1 MSTIEQTT
9 QQAVTPAPVDECL
22 VSVVIP
28 CLNEEGNIEACVRS
42 AIEAMAKPRAST
54 AR

>member
-9 QQAVTPAPVDECL
+9 QDAAVAAPVDECL

-28 CLNEEGNIEACVRS
+28 CLNEEANIEACVRS
-42 AIEAMAKPRAST
+42 AIDAMAA
-54 AR
+54 ARRPAGR